1 MDERQGKREMRR
13 DREMEIEKQTV
24 RDRWWR
30 DRGEKTEK
38 KRDREIQRR
47 GERENLKASESQ
59 WPQENWGFVSD
70 QISGLEQITVLVL
83 LKHLFL

>member
-1 MDERQGKREMRR
+1 MRDLHLDFCHQVLCHKVR
-13 DREMEIEKQTV
+13 TSAKQKQA
-24 RDRWWR
+24 
-30 DRGEKTEK
+30 GK

>member
-38 KRDREIQRR
+38 KRDRETVGRTGG
-47 GERENLKASESQ
+47 GERDLGTLIPPSRI
-59 WPQENWGFVSD
+59 WPVGPSPAPAR
-70 QISGLEQITVLVL
+70 LVPL
-83 LKHLFL
+83 